1 MPPHTSGGR
10 SCLPLCPRSS
20 ARSTMW
26 GPCPSAKMTKSR
38 YCSLDCWK
46 FVISGIRSV
55 SCICLTLLCVY
66 KQVVRGHYKGQQ
78 IGKVV
83 QVYRKKYVIYIE
95 RVQREKANGTTVHV
109 GIHPSKV
116 RQSCVDPERGVPA
129 WIWKKVNFII
139 FNTVI
144 YSMEVSRCKPI
155 FRSQFVCTS
164 LDSHLRDWFLCFFV
178 MSLMWILGC
187 HTNCSIRFL
196 GKRIMLSLW
205 LSKSNI
211 RETCFTIKPSFH
223 LFY

>member
-129 WIWKKVNFII
+129 WIWKKVNFIM

-144 YSMEVSRCKPI
+144 YSMEVSRCKPT
-155 FRSQFVCTS
+155 FQNQFVCTS
-164 LDSHLRDWFLCFFV
+164 LDSHLRDGFLCFF
-178 MSLMWILGC
+178 C
-187 HTNCSIRFL
+187 HVIDVNI
-196 GKRIMLSLW
+196 GLSHKLFNPFPW
-205 LSKSNI
+205 EKNYA
-211 RETCFTIKPSFH
+211 FTLIVQIK
-223 LFY
+223 Y